1 MAYITYDEYIS
12 MYGTCPI
19 TEDQFPVYA
28 TIASD
33 IIDAATQ
40 FRIEEWGGFT
50 AIPPFLQ
57 TLVQKACAAQ
67 VQYLAELGIDT
78 VMTGQTGQG
87 FTVGKVS
94 VNGGALANGAL
105 TAAQL
110 SISPMVH
117 ILLEQTPLMER
128 RVAVCYDRY
137 RVFY

>member
-12 MYGTCPI
+12 IYGICPI
-19 TEDQFPVYA
+19 TEEQFPVYA
-28 TIASD
+28 NIASD
-33 IIDAATQ
+33 LIDSATQ
-40 FRIEEWGGFT
+40 FRIEEWGGIS
-50 AIPPFLQ
+50 ALSPSLQ
-57 TLVQKACAAQ
+57 KLVKKACAAQ
-67 VQYLAELGIDT
+67 VQYFCELGIDT

-94 VNGGALANGAL
+94 VNGGAIANSAM
-105 TAAQL
+105 TAGQL
-110 SISPMVH
+110 MISPMVR